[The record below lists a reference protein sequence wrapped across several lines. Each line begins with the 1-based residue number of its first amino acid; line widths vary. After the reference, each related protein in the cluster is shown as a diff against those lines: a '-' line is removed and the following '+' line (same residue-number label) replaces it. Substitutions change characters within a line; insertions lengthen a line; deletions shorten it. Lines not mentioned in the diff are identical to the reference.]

1 VGLIVSAVIIVFG
14 LLYLAVVT
22 EERHV
27 DDATKPR
34 KK

>member
-1 VGLIVSAVIIVFG
+1 VFG

-22 EERHV
+22 EERHM